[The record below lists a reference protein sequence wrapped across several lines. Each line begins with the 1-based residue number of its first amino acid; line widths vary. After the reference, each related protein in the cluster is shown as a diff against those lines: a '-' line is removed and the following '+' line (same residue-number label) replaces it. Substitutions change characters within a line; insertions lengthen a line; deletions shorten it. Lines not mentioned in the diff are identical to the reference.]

1 MFQHR
6 TRALARHNN
15 TPNLSCCLLAVGAQ
29 GTKSAQGG
37 KASGCSRCAKAEGTR
52 SFFTLFQPL
61 LIEVAA
67 GWWSA
72 HGKNLFISASTEG
85 RKEKKRGGGR
95 ESGRSKN
102 SSGGACPTQGGK
114 NASVPPSSRRPV
126 FSPCPSLGSSC
137 SPVGSSA
144 SASCALHKSC
154 TLGTLNS
161 RRPPCRRW
169 PRSSGW
175 SWSASGACA
184 APRTRQRSGP
194 GCHPECS
201 GRSSWQSPGRPLQRV
216 HPFLR

>member
-6 TRALARHNN
+6 TRAQEHCTA
-15 TPNLSCCLLAVGAQ
+15 PNLACCLLAVG
-29 GTKSAQGG
+29 TRSAWGKGG
-37 KASGCSRCAKAEGTR
+37 GGCSRCAKAEGTR
-52 SFFTLFQPL
+52 SFFALFQPL
-61 LIEVAA
+61 LIEMAA

-72 HGKNLFISASTEG
+72 HGKNLSLFLLAPK
-85 RKEKKRGGGR
+85 KERGKKKKKKKRGAKRAGEAKAAGLSNAGEKKLQLQQTR
-95 ESGRSKN
+95 V
-102 SSGGACPTQGGK
+102 SSP
-114 NASVPPSSRRPV
+114 
-126 FSPCPSLGSSC
+126 FLGSGC

-144 SASCALHKSC
+144 ASASRALHKSC
-154 TLGTLNS
+154 TLVGTLNS
-161 RRPPCRRW
+161 RRPPCRLW

-216 HPFLR
+216 HPFLH